1 MKKALLALAVAG
13 AITAPMTAQADAA
26 LYGRKLR
33 LRSYDGA
40 KCNRPDCDK
49 APFKSK
55 PYCSAECARLHK
67 AQMSSHTEVKS

>member
-1 MKKALLALAVAG
+1 MRKSLLALAVAG

-49 APFKSK
+49 PPFKSK

-67 AQMSSHTEVKS
+67 TQMDSHKESQL